1 MSLLRSLLL
10 WTVVVLAVALAAQV
24 LLPEPGLVLL
34 RYGGVDTTTTIPRAI
49 AGGLAI
55 FAALWLLTRV
65 VTAPARALRR
75 RRERAERERL
85 AIALEDMHIGRFDRA
100 ERALATTDDPDT
112 LAIARIHAA
121 RAAAARGEAAVAQ
134 QHLDGLSGTHPT
146 LRAIGL
152 AELALAHGRPGDALV
167 ALDAP
172 GAQPL
177 PPRGLALRAQALADT
192 GRHDEAYG
200 MLGAL
205 RKSDAIPSADLP
217 RLESR
222 WARGALLAAAD
233 GNALASQWDG
243 MPSAL
248 RQDPAIVSA
257 YAERAAALHWDDAA
271 AKAIEQSLDANW
283 DDSLASLYGRL
294 SIGRLDERASRI
306 ERWLTVHPRSPG
318 LLTSRARLQYAHGD
332 WMGAEASLHEAI
344 DRGAGAD
351 AWELLG
357 QGYAAQ
363 GDEARARIA
372 YANALR
378 SGRGDGLLELPSG
391 PRFAGTHA
399 TLDPRTPPRLQ

>member
-1 MSLLRSLLL
+1 
-10 WTVVVLAVALAAQV
+10 
-24 LLPEPGLVLL
+24 
-34 RYGGVDTTTTIPRAI
+34 
-49 AGGLAI
+49 
-55 FAALWLLTRV
+55 
-65 VTAPARALRR
+65 
-75 RRERAERERL
+75 
-85 AIALEDMHIGRFDRA
+85 
-100 ERALATTDDPDT
+100 
-112 LAIARIHAA
+112 
-121 RAAAARGEAAVAQ
+121 
-134 QHLDGLSGTHPT
+134 
-146 LRAIGL
+146 
-152 AELALAHGRPGDALV
+152 
-167 ALDAP
+167 
-172 GAQPL
+172 
-177 PPRGLALRAQALADT
+177 
-192 GRHDEAYG
+192 

-318 LLTSRARLQYAHGD
+318 LLTTRARLQYAHGD